1 MMGLNPGYLLTS
13 FRLYEGITYF
23 EFMMII
29 LRLLHVDK
37 IKKVLKFF
45 FLARFSLNSDFFEK
59 LLSFQLFS
67 FKGLAFV
74 EEFTVDEPLDNEEE
88 DEQNVIVDEP
98 LDSDLEQDEEN
109 VIVDEP
115 CDNDLEQDQDHE
127 EEYYD
132 LDQDND
138 NENEKI
144 GVKEDQ
150 DDFEDC
156 EENVIEVNHH
166 ESEFEVIT

>member
-1 MMGLNPGYLLTS
+1 M
-13 FRLYEGITYF
+13 
-23 EFMMII
+23 
-29 LRLLHVDK
+29 
-37 IKKVLKFF
+37 
-45 FLARFSLNSDFFEK
+45 
-59 LLSFQLFS
+59 SFQLFS

-74 EEFTVDEPLDNEEE
+74 EEFAVDEPLDNEE
-88 DEQNVIVDEP
+88 DEENVIVDEP

-115 CDNDLEQDQDHE
+115 RDNDLEQDLDHEE

-132 LDQDND
+132 LDQD

-166 ESEFEVIT
+166 ESEFEVIA

>member
-1 MMGLNPGYLLTS
+1 M
-13 FRLYEGITYF
+13 
-23 EFMMII
+23 
-29 LRLLHVDK
+29 
-37 IKKVLKFF
+37 
-45 FLARFSLNSDFFEK
+45 
-59 LLSFQLFS
+59 
-67 FKGLAFV
+67 AFV

-98 LDSDLEQDEEN
+98 LD
-109 VIVDEP
+109 
-115 CDNDLEQDQDHE
+115 NDLEQDDHD
-127 EEYYD
+127 EEYYE

-156 EENVIEVNHH
+156 EESVIEVSHH
-166 ESEFEVIT
+166 KSEFEVIT

>member
-1 MMGLNPGYLLTS
+1 MINTFANNLYLNIVWPEKK
-13 FRLYEGITYF
+13 RKLYKFKNYHTF
-23 EFMMII
+23 FSTI
-29 LRLLHVDK
+29 L
-37 IKKVLKFF
+37 I
-45 FLARFSLNSDFFEK
+45 S
-59 LLSFQLFS
+59 
-67 FKGLAFV
+67 
-74 EEFTVDEPLDNEEE
+74 
-88 DEQNVIVDEP
+88 DEP

-115 CDNDLEQDQDHE
+115 RENDLEQDFEQDLDHEE

-132 LDQDND
+132 LDQD

-156 EENVIEVNHH
+156 EENVIQVNHH
-166 ESEFEVIT
+166 ESEFEVLA

>member
-1 MMGLNPGYLLTS
+1 MFINALSSRPSNKGFISG
-13 FRLYEGITYF
+13 FGQIR
-23 EFMMII
+23 
-29 LRLLHVDK
+29 V
-37 IKKVLKFF
+37 
-45 FLARFSLNSDFFEK
+45 FL
-59 LLSFQLFS
+59 
-67 FKGLAFV
+67 
-74 EEFTVDEPLDNEEE
+74 P
-88 DEQNVIVDEP
+88 
-98 LDSDLEQDEEN
+98 DLEQD
-109 VIVDEP
+109 
-115 CDNDLEQDQDHE
+115 LDHE

-166 ESEFEVIT
+166 ESEFEVIA

>member
-1 MMGLNPGYLLTS
+1 M
-13 FRLYEGITYF
+13 
-23 EFMMII
+23 
-29 LRLLHVDK
+29 
-37 IKKVLKFF
+37 
-45 FLARFSLNSDFFEK
+45 
-59 LLSFQLFS
+59 
-67 FKGLAFV
+67 AFV
-74 EEFTVDEPLDNEEE
+74 EEFTVDEPLDNEE
-88 DEQNVIVDEP
+88 DEENVIVDEP

-115 CDNDLEQDQDHE
+115 RENDLEQDLDHE

-156 EENVIEVNHH
+156 EENVIQVNHH
-166 ESEFEVIT
+166 ESEFEVKINLP

>member
-1 MMGLNPGYLLTS
+1 M
-13 FRLYEGITYF
+13 E
-23 EFMMII
+23 
-29 LRLLHVDK
+29 
-37 IKKVLKFF
+37 KF
-45 FLARFSLNSDFFEK
+45 
-59 LLSFQLFS
+59 LSFQLFS

-144 GVKEDQ
+144 VGVKEDQ
-150 DDFEDC
+150 DNFEDC

-166 ESEFEVIT
+166 DSEFEVITYKWQSLYVLKMPSREMIP

>member
-1 MMGLNPGYLLTS
+1 M
-13 FRLYEGITYF
+13 
-23 EFMMII
+23 
-29 LRLLHVDK
+29 
-37 IKKVLKFF
+37 
-45 FLARFSLNSDFFEK
+45 
-59 LLSFQLFS
+59 
-67 FKGLAFV
+67 AFV
-74 EEFTVDEPLDNEEE
+74 EEFTVDEPLDNEE
-88 DEQNVIVDEP
+88 DEENVIVDEP

-115 CDNDLEQDQDHE
+115 RDNDLEQDLDHE

-156 EENVIEVNHH
+156 EENVIQVNHH
-166 ESEFEVIT
+166 ESEFEVKINLP

>member
-1 MMGLNPGYLLTS
+1 M
-13 FRLYEGITYF
+13 
-23 EFMMII
+23 
-29 LRLLHVDK
+29 
-37 IKKVLKFF
+37 
-45 FLARFSLNSDFFEK
+45 
-59 LLSFQLFS
+59 
-67 FKGLAFV
+67 AFV
-74 EEFTVDEPLDNEEE
+74 EEFTVDEPLDNEEK
-88 DEQNVIVDEP
+88 DDQNVIVDEP
-98 LDSDLEQDEEN
+98 LESDLEQDEEN

-115 CDNDLEQDQDHE
+115 CDNDLEDHE

>member
-1 MMGLNPGYLLTS
+1 MY
-13 FRLYEGITYF
+13 RY
-23 EFMMII
+23 
-29 LRLLHVDK
+29 
-37 IKKVLKFF
+37 FF
-45 FLARFSLNSDFFEK
+45 FFGQTIEVVLNFF
-59 LLSFQLFS
+59 LSFQLFL

-74 EEFTVDEPLDNEEE
+74 EEFTVDEPLDNEGIEE
-88 DEQNVIVDEP
+88 NVIIDEP

-166 ESEFEVIT
+166 KSEFEVIT

>member
-1 MMGLNPGYLLTS
+1 MDRLFLNRDCFEKFLS
-13 FRLYEGITYF
+13 FRL
-23 EFMMII
+23 
-29 LRLLHVDK
+29 
-37 IKKVLKFF
+37 
-45 FLARFSLNSDFFEK
+45 FSI
-59 LLSFQLFS
+59 
-67 FKGLAFV
+67 KGLAFV
-74 EEFTVDEPLDNEEE
+74 EEFTVDEPLDNEE
-88 DEQNVIVDEP
+88 DEENVIVDEP

-115 CDNDLEQDQDHE
+115 PDNDLEQDDHD

-156 EENVIEVNHH
+156 EENVIEMNHH